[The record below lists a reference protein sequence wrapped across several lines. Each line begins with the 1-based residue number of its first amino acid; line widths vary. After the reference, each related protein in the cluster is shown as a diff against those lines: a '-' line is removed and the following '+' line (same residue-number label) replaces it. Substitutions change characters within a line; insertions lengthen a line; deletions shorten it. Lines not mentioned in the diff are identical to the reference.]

1 MNAGP
6 DVERLLSDW
15 LDEEAPARAPDRILL
30 TASDRLDHT
39 RQWRFGVAWR
49 FIPMNGNVFRVAAA
63 AVIGVLVLGGAYYL
77 FGGGGG
83 PDIGAPATPT
93 PTLSAGASAAALPA
107 AEPDGRPSRHDGHD
121 PARALWQRVRRIGGR
136 QETGRRDVRRLYL
149 ISPDGSG
156 LREFMPGQPA
166 AGKYKASV
174 SPTGRRW
181 SSQVKATPSRSGRRS
196 IDGSAPELVSTA
208 CQCHEYFPAF
218 APDGLRI
225 VFSRYEGT
233 TASLAIRDLAT
244 GEVTSLDST
253 AVQDPKTDGTGGG
266 PEQPRWSPDGA
277 QIVYRLLH
285 VDVDG
290 KLDSSQLMLYDFA
303 SGESHEIDIALTDVG
318 DASWSPDGSRIV
330 FATSPLYW
338 SAGGGSGGDLF
349 RSP

>member
-49 FIPMNGNVFRVAAA
+49 FIPMNGNVLRVAAA
-63 AVIGVLVLGGAYYL
+63 AVIGVLLLGGAAYL
-77 FGGGGG
+77 FGGGG

-93 PTLSAGASAAALPA
+93 TQPSPSASAAALPA
-107 AEPDGRPSRHDGHD
+107 PSPTADLRGMTGTILLEHFGNAFDGSEAANEPD
-121 PARALWQRVRRIGGR
+121 AEL
-136 QETGRRDVRRLYL
+136 RRLYL

-156 LREFMPGQPA
+156 LREFMPDQPA

-174 SPTGRRW
+174 SPDGTKVVFT
-181 SSQVKATPSRSGRRS
+181 SQGNSEQIWQAM

-253 AVQDPKTDGTGGG
+253 AVQDPKTDGSGGG

-290 KLDSSQLMLYDFA
+290 KLDASQLMLYDFA
-303 SGESHEIDIALTDVG
+303 SGESHQIDIPLTDVG

-330 FATSPLYW
+330 FATSPMYW
-338 SAGGGSGGDLF
+338 SAGGSFGWHLF